1 VVYITILDH
10 ILSNGRLAEE
20 WLNGGDFEGNYLE
33 NIDSIFRSLL
43 EELQEIT
50 KENLL
55 RMDQEPVEIRNRHL
69 SNTGLGNKAPYSL
82 GTR

>member
-1 VVYITILDH
+1 VVFIVILDH
-10 ILSNGRLAEE
+10 ILSNGSLAEE

-33 NIDSIFRSLL
+33 KIDSIFLIFL
-43 EELQEIT
+43 EELQETT

-55 RMDQEPVEIRNRHL
+55 RMYQEPAEIRNRHL
-69 SNTGLGNKAPYSL
+69 SNTGLGNKTPYSL